1 MTDLSGFIRKDDPRL
16 ADFTPEEIAR
26 GVPDQ
31 VKQTPAEILAE
42 QNAARLGEVAGAA
55 DVAGSFVTGEEQVR
69 VDEILAGVQ
78 SGKYSAEDALSALSA
93 IETVGRARFDDDTD
107 EDPDEDP
114 PIEDPAITLARQQQA
129 QGRTDAFSSLRAL
142 LSRVGLSELEGAVQ
156 DIITSGRVN
165 IEDPNAIMFAL
176 REQPAYQRRFAANK
190 KRIELGLPELSPETY
205 IGLEEQYRQ
214 ILASNGL
221 PIGFYNDQTDFEK
234 FIEGDVSPAELQS
247 RIRDGY
253 AKVMDADPAVV
264 QQMRELYGVSQGDLA
279 AYFID
284 PERTRPLLTASDYR
298 RQAQAAAISARG
310 LEQGGLQLTGASAE
324 DLVRRGITPEQAG
337 ARFAERARLSG
348 LFQEMTG
355 EQALTEEQKLG
366 ATFGYD
372 VASQEELER
381 RRAQRVGQ
389 FQGGGQFART
399 TGATSGTIETGLG
412 MAQ

>member
-1 MTDLSGFIRKDDPRL
+1 MSDLSGLYRADDPRL

-26 GVPDQ
+26 GLPEQIAKEELAAKGTGNETDNETDNDTPD
-31 VKQTPAEILAE
+31 
-42 QNAARLGEVAGAA
+42 N
-55 DVAGSFVTGEEQVR
+55 
-69 VDEILAGVQ
+69 
-78 SGKYSAEDALSALSA
+78 
-93 IETVGRARFDDDTD
+93 DT
-107 EDPDEDP
+107 

-129 QGRTDAFSSLRAL
+129 QRRTDAFSSLRAL

-165 IEDPNAIMFAL
+165 IEDPDAIMFAL

-190 KRIELGLPELSPETY
+190 KRRELGLPELSPETY